1 MAVSVAVASFGVLIA
16 FLMYRRESMSPD
28 TFVNLAGGLPYR
40 LFDRKWYFDEI
51 YQTVFVNGTLVM
63 ARFWS
68 AFDAYIV
75 DGIVNGVAALIR
87 FVAWLN
93 GLFDTYII
101 DALVN
106 ALANV
111 TYWLGNRFRRLQT
124 GNINGY
130 LYGIII
136 AMAVAVFVKVRYWS

>member
-1 MAVSVAVASFGVLIA
+1 
-16 FLMYRRESMSPD
+16 
-28 TFVNLAGGLPYR
+28 
-40 LFDRKWYFDEI
+40 
-51 YQTVFVNGTLVM
+51 
-63 ARFWS
+63 
-68 AFDAYIV
+68 
-75 DGIVNGVAALIR
+75 DGIVNGVAALTR

>member
-1 MAVSVAVASFGVLIA
+1 
-16 FLMYRRESMSPD
+16 
-28 TFVNLAGGLPYR
+28 
-40 LFDRKWYFDEI
+40 
-51 YQTVFVNGTLVM
+51 M

-75 DGIVNGVAALIR
+75 DGIVNGVAALTR

-106 ALANV
+106 GLSNV

>member
-1 MAVSVAVASFGVLIA
+1 MTGPNGELHTSRLRVTGPVSLNAVAS
-16 FLMYRRESMSPD
+16 
-28 TFVNLAGGLPYR
+28 T
-40 LFDRKWYFDEI
+40 
-51 YQTVFVNGTLVM
+51 TVFVNGTLVM

-75 DGIVNGVAALIR
+75 DGIVNGVAALTR

-101 DALVN
+101 DGLVN
-106 ALANV
+106 ALADV